1 VGEYSLVKRLDPAHP
16 IIVGRSNNDL
26 GTPVG
31 QPTPDEFSVSIY
43 QRVWDKTVS
52 HRYIQYPFPSWY
64 YAFLAGVQKIT
75 KGRDMMI
82 AELQAEPWPPHGQTI
97 QTSSLEEHD
106 KSFNAVRLKTTVDF
120 AKQTG
125 MKSIDLWGAE
135 YWYYRL
141 VQLHDPSVWQTARS
155 LFRTGQ

>member
-1 VGEYSLVKRLDPAHP
+1 MKRFPASGS
-16 IIVGRSNNDL
+16 IIVRCDALRSK
-26 GTPVG
+26 
-31 QPTPDEFSVSIY
+31 TPDEYSVSMY
-43 QRVWDKTVS
+43 QRVWDKTVT
-52 HRYIQYPFPSWY
+52 HRYLQYPFPSWY

-82 AELQAEPWPPHGQTI
+82 AELQAEPWPANGQTI
-97 QTSSLEEHD
+97 QESSLAEHN
-106 KSFNAVRLKTTVDF
+106 KSFNAGRLQTTVDF

-141 VQLHDPSVWQTARS
+141 QVLHDPSVWNTARGI
-155 LFRTGQ
+155 FRNP